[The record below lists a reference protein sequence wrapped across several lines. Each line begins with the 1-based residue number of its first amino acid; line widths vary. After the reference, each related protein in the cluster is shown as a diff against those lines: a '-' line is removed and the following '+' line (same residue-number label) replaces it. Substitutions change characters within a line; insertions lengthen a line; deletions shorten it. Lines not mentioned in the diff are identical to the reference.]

1 MTTLLG
7 EFKAITKALS
17 DAGIEYAICGGWAM
31 AVHGFARATVD
42 IDLLILSEDLSRA
55 WETAK
60 SLKYD
65 VEGLPLSFSKGA
77 VEIRRLS
84 KVDKEAKRLFTI
96 DFLLVT
102 DALRGVWEE
111 RELIDWEEGRSSVV
125 SKNGLIYLKRMAGR
139 DQDLLDI
146 KRLEETVDES

>member
-17 DAGIEYAICGGWAM
+17 DAGIEYAVCGGWAM
-31 AVHGFARATVD
+31 AMHGLARATVD

-55 WETAK
+55 WDTAK
-60 SLKYD
+60 SLNYD

-84 KVDKEAKRLFTI
+84 KIDKEAQRLFTI

-102 DALRGVWEE
+102 DALRGVWEK
-111 RELIDWEEGRSSVV
+111 RELVDWEEGRSSVV

>member
-7 EFKAITKALS
+7 EFKAITKALN
-17 DAGIEYAICGGWAM
+17 DAGIEYAVCGGWAM
-31 AVHGFARATVD
+31 AMHGLARATVD
-42 IDLLILSEDLSRA
+42 VDLLILSEDLSRA
-55 WETAK
+55 WDTAK
-60 SLKYD
+60 SLNYD

-84 KVDKEAKRLFTI
+84 KIDKEAQRLFTI

-102 DALRGVWEE
+102 DALRGVWEG
-111 RELIDWEEGRSSVV
+111 RELVDWEEGRSSVV